1 MTESNENREVFEDE
15 DKLDAM
21 LDLKTETPLIS
32 AKAIK
37 KKIRKTIYKSLL
49 RIIVIGALAI
59 GLLVFF
65 VSKLAYV
72 TGFNPWDIKTLDLD
86 NGNDGKD
93 DFAFLMQVMN
103 VLFMPEHYMYMTMT
117 GNEDTAVKTGFG
129 NYKIPISFGSYYDNS
144 AVKLGITQG
153 EYDYIE
159 LKWGNMRIVDSET
172 PYLCTPYEIG
182 STFLN
187 EPGVWGGETP
197 EILIEELKDMPKS
210 AIISGQCILK
220 EEKSLSELYRFADEQ
235 HIGMGYL
242 CTLGREGGSMMPPLG
257 IGGMRNER
265 YGLGE
270 AFLEKYPGI
279 DTEIDETAGPEEKA
293 EQKAAYYKAS
303 MQVLLDNEEFLDMA
317 LESFGITRLEAAD
330 MKDYMKSECEKDT
343 DEITV
348 MGFSESLKRDD
359 MIRLLESG
367 EIESVIVKKVQMS
380 RYG

>member
-1 MTESNENREVFEDE
+1 
-15 DKLDAM
+15 
-21 LDLKTETPLIS
+21 
-32 AKAIK
+32 
-37 KKIRKTIYKSLL
+37 
-49 RIIVIGALAI
+49 
-59 GLLVFF
+59 
-65 VSKLAYV
+65 
-72 TGFNPWDIKTLDLD
+72 
-86 NGNDGKD
+86 
-93 DFAFLMQVMN
+93 
-103 VLFMPEHYMYMTMT
+103 
-117 GNEDTAVKTGFG
+117 
-129 NYKIPISFGSYYDNS
+129 
-144 AVKLGITQG
+144 
-153 EYDYIE
+153 
-159 LKWGNMRIVDSET
+159 
-172 PYLCTPYEIG
+172 
-182 STFLN
+182 
-187 EPGVWGGETP
+187 
-197 EILIEELKDMPKS
+197 
-210 AIISGQCILK
+210 
-220 EEKSLSELYRFADEQ
+220 
-235 HIGMGYL
+235 
-242 CTLGREGGSMMPPLG
+242 MPPLG

-359 MIRLLESG
+359 MIKLLESG